1 MVSSV
6 NKQSSNGRQRL
17 SSLRSATPSLSFAS
31 LEAPSWLVSL
41 CIHVSIFLVLALA
54 MRPYLRGTGG
64 VAQTIGIAFVAEV
77 AEGNEN
83 GAAQGGASD
92 ASSGGDSQLQKTIL
106 SAQAAVGQGPPLD
119 VTTLL
124 TDVQGSGSQNAPSA
138 EALGGSGSALGAG
151 SGSGSKGGK
160 KKGQLTEVNFYDLQG
175 SGNSFVFVIDRSDS
189 MNEFSSAPLRAAKRE
204 VMKSL
209 EGMKPTNFFQII
221 FYNDQ
226 PFPFQ
231 SKISGARSMIR
242 SQDLEKRLA
251 IDFVKNVNAF
261 GGTEHLPALKMGI
274 AMQPDVLFFLT
285 DAEQPSLSRSDLDVL
300 ISKCEG
306 ITTIYSIEFGHGP
319 NPAQGRW
326 IEALALLS
334 GGQYRYID
342 VTQLER

>member
-1 MVSSV
+1 MQHLHCRLPAWKLLLGSSACAFTFPSFLCWPSRCGPISEV
-6 NKQSSNGRQRL
+6 PEESHRQSELPLWRRSQKAMKTEPPKVVPPMHPRGVTANFKRRFCLHKRRWGR
-17 SSLRSATPSLSFAS
+17 
-31 LEAPSWLVSL
+31 
-41 CIHVSIFLVLALA
+41 
-54 MRPYLRGTGG
+54 G
-64 VAQTIGIAFVAEV
+64 
-77 AEGNEN
+77 
-83 GAAQGGASD
+83 
-92 ASSGGDSQLQKTIL
+92 
-106 SAQAAVGQGPPLD
+106 PLD
-119 VTTLL
+119 VSTLL

-261 GGTEHLPALKMGI
+261 GARNTS
-274 AMQPDVLFFLT
+274 QR
-285 DAEQPSLSRSDLDVL
+285 SRWASPCNQTC
-300 ISKCEG
+300 S
-306 ITTIYSIEFGHGP
+306 S
-319 NPAQGRW
+319 
-326 IEALALLS
+326 S
-334 GGQYRYID
+334 
-342 VTQLER
+342 